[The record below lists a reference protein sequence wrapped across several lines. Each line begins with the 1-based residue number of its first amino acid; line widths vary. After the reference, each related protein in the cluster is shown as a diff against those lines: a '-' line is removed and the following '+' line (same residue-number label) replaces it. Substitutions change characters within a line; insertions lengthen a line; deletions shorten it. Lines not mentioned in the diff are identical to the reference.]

1 MTYVYAEQAK
11 AAQKENKRQESLQ
24 NPFDTRS
31 ELSRDARYI
40 VKHLW
45 IISVG
50 IPVVVGIALALIL
63 AK

>member
-1 MTYVYAEQAK
+1 MTYVYAEAAK
-11 AAQKENKRQESLQ
+11 AAQKENQRQESLQ

-31 ELSRDARYI
+31 ELSRDARHI

-45 IISVG
+45 IIGVG
-50 IPVVVGIALALIL
+50 IPLAVGIALALIL